1 MAKQLINISLDP
13 GIKAKGQAMAKANL
27 RSFSSWIEA
36 LIQQAVV
43 EAQQPTPGQ
52 SKPLEMRQRQL
63 EHA

>member
-13 GIKAKGQAMAKANL
+13 EIKAKGQAMARANL
-27 RSFSSWIEA
+27 RTFSSWIEA

-43 EAQQPTPGQ
+43 EARQPNPGQ
-52 SKPLEMRQRQL
+52 EKPLEMRKQQL